1 MTLVAE
7 LVVQSPVEPW
17 QRLGVQIDA
26 SGVAVVGRIAVRFVP
41 GDGGVVSWGLD
52 GLGSA
57 VSDIDG
63 LPTHSA
69 EPPDGDG
76 PDHRLGIE
84 GWDHLV
90 VMTSSLERTC
100 AAIEAATGAPL
111 KRIREAGPVRQ
122 GFHRMGEL
130 VIEVV
135 ETAQVA
141 GPTASFWGFVW
152 NVRDLDAECE
162 RLGPGVLTAPKAA
175 VQHGR
180 RIATVRSAAGV
191 GVPLALMTPR

>member
-7 LVVQSPVEPW
+7 LVVQSAVEPW
-17 QRLGVQIDA
+17 QRLGLEVHDN
-26 SGVAVVGRIAVRFVP
+26 VAVIGGIALRFVP
-41 GDGGVVSWGLD
+41 GNGGVVAWGLTD
-52 GLGSA
+52 MVPVPSE
-57 VSDIDG
+57 IDG
-63 LPTHSA
+63 LPTHAA
-69 EPPDGDG
+69 EPPVAPG
-76 PDHRLGIE
+76 PDHALGIS

-100 AAIEAATGAPL
+100 GAIDVATGASL

-135 ETAQVA
+135 ETTQVTS
-141 GPTASFWGFVW
+141 PTASFWGFVW
-152 NVRDLDAECE
+152 NVHDLDAVCA
-162 RLGPGVLTAPKAA
+162 RLGPELVTPPKNA
-175 VQHGR
+175 VQPGR
-180 RIATVRSAAGV
+180 RIATVRTAAGV